1 MPNPTSNQGNGVP
14 VVDENNESDFEETPV
29 GIVIPESQTIEAGD
43 TSDTQNT
50 AIETTRSDQL
60 QEEVPTPKQ
69 TSLPKITFDVELQ
82 YDMISE
88 FEEDDFDDT
97 SQVLFDNTVDN
108 NMRNML
114 VDLNEDYSEDDESD
128 EEVASGHHF
137 RRSYELRNRPHQDT
151 KVKETQQKNNR
162 NLKRKQPQRNQA
174 RTQYE
179 RKSSTSQ
186 NGHFR
191 STR

>member
-1 MPNPTSNQGNGVP
+1 
-14 VVDENNESDFEETPV
+14 
-29 GIVIPESQTIEAGD
+29 
-43 TSDTQNT
+43 
-50 AIETTRSDQL
+50 
-60 QEEVPTPKQ
+60 
-69 TSLPKITFDVELQ
+69 
-82 YDMISE
+82 MISE
-88 FEEDDFDDT
+88 LEEDDFEDT
-97 SQVLFDNTVDN
+97 SQILFDNTMDT

-114 VDLNEDYSEDDESD
+114 VDLDQDYSEDDESD

-137 RRSYELRNRPHQDT
+137 RRSYEFRNRPHQET
-151 KVKETQQKNNR
+151 KVKETQQKNNKPLR
-162 NLKRKQPQRNQA
+162 RKQPQRNQT